1 MATSSANVTRI
12 MLAMEESTISG
23 YPHASISSRGAF
35 EWTIQKFVRSNV
47 SSFELLILHVPH
59 AQFYCKGRAC
69 VVLGFFSLCVIILFV
84 FVTEVMVYSFDM
96 FFSAGSEDIDKIYT
110 SPECFQSM
118 VFRGWERGVHLLEYF
133 VTRCNQIGVACQA
146 WIKLG
151 DPKTVICRE
160 AKRIQP
166 DLLVLGSRALS
177 PAYLIL
183 DISVSEYCL
192 KHAECPVVRIKRR
205 ADEAP
210 SIPFY
215 D

>member
-1 MATSSANVTRI
+1 MATSAANVTRI
-12 MLAMEESTISG
+12 MLAMEESTITG
-23 YPHASISSRGAF
+23 YPHASISSGGAF

-59 AQFYCKGRAC
+59 AYC
-69 VVLGFFSLCVIILFV
+69 
-84 FVTEVMVYSFDM
+84 
-96 FFSAGSEDIDKIYT
+96 SEDIDKIYT

-118 VFRGWERGVHLLEYF
+118 KFRDWERGLHLLEYF

-160 AKRIQP
+160 ANRIQP

-177 PAYLIL
+177 PAYLTI

-192 KHAECPVVRIKRR
+192 KHAKCPVI
-205 ADEAP
+205 DLTPE
-210 SIPFY
+210 SILATSGVELVLSWAKYHVDAF
-215 D
+215 DV

>member
-23 YPHASISSRGAF
+23 YPHASISSGGAF

-59 AQFYCKGRAC
+59 AQFYC
-69 VVLGFFSLCVIILFV
+69 
-84 FVTEVMVYSFDM
+84 
-96 FFSAGSEDIDKIYT
+96 SEDIDKIYT

-118 VFRGWERGVHLLEYF
+118 VFRDWERGVHLLEYF
-133 VTRCNQIGVACQA
+133 VTRSNQIGA

-177 PAYLIL
+177 PAYLTI

-192 KHAECPVVRIKRR
+192 KHAECPVI
-205 ADEAP
+205 DQAP
-210 SIPFY
+210 ESILATSGVELVLFWAKY
-215 D
+215 HVDAFDV